1 MQEGPAE
8 PSGPVMTLFVL
19 TACTLLAFA
28 ANSLLCRLALG
39 AGLIDPASFT
49 TLRLLS
55 GALAL
60 LPISQLIARSSGT
73 RVAKGSWGSGFALFA
88 YAAAFSLAYVSLTTG
103 MGALLLFGSVQ
114 VTMIGAALKSG
125 ERLRTLQWVGSAAA
139 VGGLV
144 YLVLPGISSPD
155 PLGALLMCLA
165 GAAWGVY
172 SIRGRGSP
180 APVVVTSGNFL
191 RSLPFALVAS
201 VVLMPSLHLEPT
213 GVILAVISGSVTS
226 GLGYVLWYRTLKS
239 LTTARASV
247 VQLVVP
253 VLAAMGGVTVLSEPV
268 TLRLIAGS
276 MLILGGVALAVVPKR
291 SSRVGRDFTE

>member
-291 SSRVGRDFTE
+291 SSGVVQDFAE